1 MRAGE
6 ASLGMDTGRG
16 GDEAGT
22 LHLLRSRHYGL
33 LSGRLARVSHC
44 SLSSLDGTGAW
55 QEGFGWRH
63 VQPTI
68 KYQSREYVRIG
79 GVR

>member
-33 LSGRLARVSHC
+33 LSGASDEALLTV
-44 SLSSLDGTGAW
+44 L
-55 QEGFGWRH
+55 
-63 VQPTI
+63 
-68 KYQSREYVRIG
+68 
-79 GVR
+79 